1 MAVSSEYV
9 LNIVRA
15 EEKGHT
21 FMRKTA
27 RAFHSIVG
35 AQRKSKDRA

>member
-1 MAVSSEYV
+1 MYY
-9 LNIVRA
+9 IVRA
-15 EEKGHT
+15 EEKGHA
-21 FMRKTA
+21 FMRKTVGAA